1 MIDVQN
7 LTKFYGHVPGIQ
19 DVSFKVESGE
29 IVGFLG
35 PNGAGK
41 STTMRILT
49 CYMPATTGTATVSGF
64 DVFESPLEVR
74 RRIGYLPENVPIYL
88 DLTVRDYLN
97 FVADLKGIPR
107 KKKKDQIEKVLPL
120 CGIKEV
126 VDRITGNLSKGYRQ
140 RVGLAQALLNDPEVL
155 ILDEPTTGLD
165 PKQILEMRD
174 LIRDLAGSRTIILC
188 THILPEVSM
197 TCSRVVIINKGR
209 IITQDTPENLTR
221 QLEKKSTVEVEVAGP
236 SADVKQKLESV
247 PAVISVETRD
257 SLGAVAGSSV
267 FHVESRPD
275 ADIRR
280 ELAAAVCGSG
290 WGLLTL
296 RSVSMTLED
305 IFVQLVTEEED

>member
-1 MIDVQN
+1 MSSDQRSLVVI
-7 LTKFYGHVPGIQ
+7 
-19 DVSFKVESGE
+19 
-29 IVGFLG
+29 
-35 PNGAGK
+35 
-41 STTMRILT
+41 
-49 CYMPATTGTATVSGF
+49 PARGGS
-64 DVFESPLEVR
+64 
-74 RRIGYLPENVPIYL
+74 
-88 DLTVRDYLN
+88 
-97 FVADLKGIPR
+97 KGIPR

-126 VDRITGNLSKGYRQ
+126 VDRIIGNLSKGYRQ

-165 PKQILEMRD
+165 PRQILEMRD
-174 LIRDLAGSRTIILC
+174 LIRDLAGNRTIILC

-197 TCSRVVIINKGR
+197 TCSRVVIINNGR

-236 SADVKQKLESV
+236 AADVKQKLESV
-247 PAVISVETRD
+247 PAVISVETQDATGAGAD
-257 SLGAVAGSSV
+257 STV

-275 ADIRR
+275 ADVRR
-280 ELAAAVCGSG
+280 ELAAAVFGSG

-296 RSVSMTLED
+296 RPVSMTLED